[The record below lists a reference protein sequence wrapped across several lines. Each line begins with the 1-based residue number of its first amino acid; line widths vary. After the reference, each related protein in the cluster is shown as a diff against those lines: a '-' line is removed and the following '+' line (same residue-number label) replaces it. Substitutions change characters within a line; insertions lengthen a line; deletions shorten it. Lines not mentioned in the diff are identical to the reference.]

1 MAVRRL
7 SSSLTG
13 FYKLVF
19 GPLWIGGV
27 LLATLLLA
35 IGAPSN
41 PEARR
46 LLPMFAGA
54 LIVGGLFLGATIMRI
69 QKVDLD
75 EDHLLV
81 SNFFRVTKVPLACV
95 TKVSESIRLSP
106 ELIVLKVEGCPE
118 VGKTVVFMPPIRL
131 FGGWSVHPMVAELR
145 ERVDASGP
153 SSRPRV
159 F

>member
-1 MAVRRL
+1 M
-7 SSSLTG
+7 
-13 FYKLVF
+13 
-19 GPLWIGGV
+19 
-27 LLATLLLA
+27 ATLILA
-35 IGAPSN
+35 IGAPNN

-75 EDHLLV
+75 DDHLLV
-81 SNFFRVTKVPLACV
+81 SNFFRVAKVPLACV
-95 TKVSESIRLSP
+95 TKVSGSILLSP
-106 ELIVLKVEGCPE
+106 ELIFLRVEGCPE
-118 VGKTVVFMPPIRL
+118 IGKTLVFMPHLRL
-131 FGGWSVHPMVAELR
+131 FGGFSVHPMVAELR
-145 ERVDASGP
+145 ERVEASGP